1 MPTQLPLRGDTMEGL
16 QARVLNEYPP
26 GSAIVSAERVRTGGI
41 GGFLAKT
48 HFEVIVQVPDAA
60 PTARFA
66 TAPRQKSSSHPVPP
80 RAGVAALLADADK
93 ADAAMHGPA
102 AKKPAA
108 PELSTT
114 TRSFGEL
121 MESLEKS
128 TLGGGPDAGKKGP
141 EDLLSEAGDVIL
153 VAGLGADA
161 LTTVRTMAAAVGS
174 SSILT
179 AGSFRAHGTEHIV
192 SRQGL
197 VTAQAAAVIAREP
210 VFVAFGLGTDGS
222 LRANALTELKA
233 DQVWV
238 VVDATRK
245 HADTEA
251 WVKKVGWSAP
261 VQAMAV
267 VNSQDTQTPET
278 VYDLDLPI
286 GWIDGRRARQST
298 T

>member
-1 MPTQLPLRGDTMEGL
+1 MEGL
-16 QARVLNEYPP
+16 EARVLNEYPP
-26 GSAIVSAERVRTGGI
+26 GSAIISAEKVRTGGI

-48 HFEVIVQVPDAA
+48 HFEVVVEVPDAA
-60 PTARFA
+60 PTARFP
-66 TAPRQKSSSHPVPP
+66 TMPRQKSSSHPVPP

-93 ADAAMHGPA
+93 ADAAMHGAIP
-102 AKKPAA
+102 KGPST

-128 TLGGGPDAGKKGP
+128 TLSDGPESAKGP
-141 EDLLSEAGDVIL
+141 EDLLTGAGDVIL

-161 LTTVRTMAAAVGS
+161 LATVRSMAAVVRS

-179 AGSFRAHGTEHIV
+179 AGSFRAYGTDHIV

-210 VFVAFGLGTDGS
+210 LFVAFGLGTDGS
-222 LRANALTELKA
+222 LRTNALTELKA

-245 HADTEA
+245 HTDTEA

-261 VQAMAV
+261 VQALAV
-267 VNSQDTQTPET
+267 VNYQDTRTPET
-278 VYDLDLPI
+278 VHDLDLPI
-286 GWIDGRRARQST
+286 GWIDGRRAKRST